1 MFGLTEKLV
10 DDRALVVGFL
20 AGNLW
25 DGDTGR
31 RLKVKEL
38 LLLRTEEDPLLL
50 GIILCLLLGDSLVL
64 GVWLLVSWLLFIGL
78 WI

>member
-1 MFGLTEKLV
+1 MLGLIEKLV

-20 AGNLW
+20 AGNVW

-38 LLLRTEEDPLLL
+38 LLLRTEEDSLLL
-50 GIILCLLLGDSLVL
+50 GIILCKLLGDSLVL